1 MPTPSSSPA
10 DVRAGRLATEEYA
23 KRFADATPRFTV
35 SQALLEAER
44 CLYCF
49 DAPCATACPT
59 SIDVPSFIKRIADGN
74 LRGSAQTIL
83 DSNPLGGMCARVC
96 PTENLC
102 EAVCVRNT
110 QEDRPV
116 AIGRLQRHAVDALME
131 SDRPQVFTRA
141 PATGKK
147 VAIVGAGPAGLAC
160 AYTLA
165 RLGHDVVVFDA
176 KPKGGGLNEYGL
188 ATYKTP
194 DNFAQR
200 ELEWLLAIGGIE
212 IRNNWTLQTEA
223 EVYALRQRY
232 TAVFQGNVR
241 AALAGG
247 SLASLREDYDAVFL
261 GMGLAATHQLGVPGE
276 NLQGVRDAVDFIATL
291 RQTQDLSTLPVG
303 RRVVVIGGGMTAIDA
318 AVQSKL
324 LGAEDVHI
332 VYRRGKDNMSAST
345 AEQEWA
351 QTNGVTIHHW
361 LAPVEVLGANGHVS
375 AVTFAR
381 QAVVNGKPTATG
393 ETETFEADTV
403 LKAIGQKLGNPV
415 LTESGLTLKDGRIAT
430 DEAGATNLK
439 GVWAGGD
446 CRAGGLDLTVEA
458 VEHGKQSARAIHAFI
473 SASVAA

>member
-1 MPTPSSSPA
+1 MSTTTQP
-10 DVRAGRLATEEYA
+10 DVRPGRLSAAEYA
-23 KRFADATPRFTV
+23 QAFADASPRMT
-35 SQALLEAER
+35 QAQAVLEAER
-44 CLYCF
+44 CLYCY

-59 SIDVPSFIKRIADGN
+59 SIDVPSFIRRIGEGN
-74 LRGSAQTIL
+74 LRGAATTIL

-110 QEDRPV
+110 QEGAPV
-116 AIGRLQRHAVDALME
+116 LIGRLQRHAVDALME

-147 VAIVGAGPAGLAC
+147 IAVVGAGPAGLAC

-165 RLGHDVVVFDA
+165 RLGHNVVVFDA
-176 KPKGGGLNEYGL
+176 RPKAGGLNEYGL
-188 ATYKTP
+188 ASYKTP
-194 DNFAQR
+194 NDFAQK
-200 ELEWLLAIGGIE
+200 EVQWLLDIGGIE
-212 IRNNWTLQTEA
+212 VRHNWKLETTSQMD
-223 EVYALRQRY
+223 ALRQ
-232 TAVFQGNVR
+232 N
-241 AALAGG
+241 
-247 SLASLREDYDAVFL
+247 YDALFL
-261 GMGLAATHQLGVPGE
+261 GMGLSTTHQLGVAGE
-276 NLQGVRDAVDFIATL
+276 SLQGVQDAVDFIATL

-303 RRVVVIGGGMTAIDA
+303 RRVVVIGGGMTAVDA

-324 LGAEDVHI
+324 LGAQEVHM

-361 LAPVEVLGANGHVS
+361 LAPVEVLGENGHVS
-375 AVTFAR
+375 AVKFAR
-381 QAVVNGKPTATG
+381 QALVNGKPTLTG

-403 LKAIGQKLGNPV
+403 LKAIGQQLGNPV
-415 LTESGLTLKDGRIAT
+415 LAQAGLTLNGGRIAT
-430 DEAGATNLK
+430 DAEGTTNLP

-458 VEHGKQSARAIHAFI
+458 VEHGKQSAKAIHAQLLR
-473 SASVAA
+473 A

>member
-1 MPTPSSSPA
+1 MSTPSSSPA

-23 KRFADATPRFTV
+23 KRFADATPRFTA

-44 CLYCF
+44 CLYCY

-131 SDRPQVFTRA
+131 SDKPQVFTRA

-147 VAIVGAGPAGLAC
+147 VAVVGAGPAGLAC

-165 RLGHDVVVFDA
+165 RQGHDVVVFDA
-176 KPKGGGLNEYGL
+176 KPKAGGLNEYGL
-188 ATYKTP
+188 ASYKTP
-194 DNFAQR
+194 DDFAQR
-200 ELEWLLAIGGIE
+200 EVQWLLDIGGIT
-212 IRNNWTLQTEA
+212 IQNNWKLDTVAQLE
-223 EVYALRQRY
+223 ALRK
-232 TAVFQGNVR
+232 
-241 AALAGG
+241 
-247 SLASLREDYDAVFL
+247 DYAAVFL
-261 GMGLAATHQLGVPGE
+261 GMGLSTTPQLGVPGDS
-276 NLQGVRDAVDFIATL
+276 LSGVQDAVDFIATL
-291 RQTQDLSTLPVG
+291 RQTEDLSTLPVG
-303 RRVVVIGGGMTAIDA
+303 RRVVVIGGGMTAVDA

-324 LGAEDVHI
+324 LGAEEVHI
-332 VYRRGKDNMSAST
+332 VYRRGQESMSAST

-361 LAPVEVLGANGHVS
+361 LAPVEVIGEAGH
-375 AVTFAR
+375 ATGVTFAR
-381 QAVVNGKPTATG
+381 QAMVNGKLSATG
-393 ETETFEADTV
+393 GTTTLAADMV

-415 LTESGLTLKDGRIAT
+415 LAESGLTLKDGRIAT
-430 DEAGATNLK
+430 DEAGTTNLK

-458 VEHGKQSARAIHAFI
+458 VEHGKQSAHAIHAFI
-473 SASVAA
+473 TA

>member
-1 MPTPSSSPA
+1 MSTPSSSPA
-10 DVRAGRLATEEYA
+10 DVRAGRLASEEYA
-23 KRFADATPRFTV
+23 KRFADATPRFTA

-44 CLYCF
+44 CLYCY

-131 SDRPQVFTRA
+131 SAKPQVFTRA

-147 VAIVGAGPAGLAC
+147 VAVVGAGPAGLAC

-165 RLGHDVVVFDA
+165 RQGHDVVVFDA
-176 KPKGGGLNEYGL
+176 KPKAGGLNEYGL
-188 ATYKTP
+188 ASYKTP
-194 DNFAQR
+194 DDFAQR
-200 ELEWLLAIGGIE
+200 EVQWLLDIGGIT
-212 IRNNWTLQTEA
+212 IQNNWKLDTVAQLE
-223 EVYALRQRY
+223 ALR
-232 TAVFQGNVR
+232 N
-241 AALAGG
+241 
-247 SLASLREDYDAVFL
+247 DYAAVFL
-261 GMGLAATHQLGVPGE
+261 GMGLSTTQQLGVPGDS
-276 NLQGVRDAVDFIATL
+276 LSGVQDAVDFIATL
-291 RQTQDLSTLPVG
+291 RQTEDLSTLPVG
-303 RRVVVIGGGMTAIDA
+303 RRVVVIGGGMTAVDA

-324 LGAEDVHI
+324 LGAEEVHI
-332 VYRRGKDNMSAST
+332 VYRRGQESMSAST

-361 LAPVEVLGANGHVS
+361 LAPVEVMGETGH
-375 AVTFAR
+375 ATGVTFAR
-381 QAVVNGKPTATG
+381 QAMVNGKLSATG
-393 ETETFEADTV
+393 DTTTLAADMV

-415 LTESGLTLKDGRIAT
+415 LAESGLTLKDGRIAT
-430 DEAGATNLK
+430 DEAGTTNLK

-458 VEHGKQSARAIHAFI
+458 VEHGKQSAHAIHAFI
-473 SASVAA
+473 TA